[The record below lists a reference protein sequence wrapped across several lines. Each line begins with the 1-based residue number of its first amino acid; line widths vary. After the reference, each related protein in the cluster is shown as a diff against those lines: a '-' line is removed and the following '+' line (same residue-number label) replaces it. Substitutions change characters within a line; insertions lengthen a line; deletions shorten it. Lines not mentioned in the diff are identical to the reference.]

1 MAPPNAS
8 FPAMTNPRYS
18 NGTEA
23 QEKDLKSSLI
33 KMIEA
38 FKDDLNKVLKEIQEN
53 PFKQVEA
60 LNEERYK
67 YKETQEKYNQ
77 TGEYMNKTVQPL
89 KIEMEAIK
97 NTQTEAILEMDNLG
111 KRTGT
116 IEARITNRMQEME
129 ENLNVKDMIRNQ
141 FIRQR
146 K

>member
-53 PFKQVEA
+53 PFKQVEE
-60 LNEERYK
+60 LNEEATKCKKK
-67 YKETQEKYNQ
+67 YR
-77 TGEYMNKTVQPL
+77 
-89 KIEMEAIK
+89 KI
-97 NTQTEAILEMDNLG
+97 QSNLG
-111 KRTGT
+111 RT
-116 IEARITNRMQEME
+116 
-129 ENLNVKDMIRNQ
+129 
-141 FIRQR
+141 
-146 K
+146 